1 MKWSFFPAAEFSQ
14 HRETWQALNNQSA
27 DTPLLDCDFIE
38 PLITEFATGRE
49 RLAVGQTENGVQAM
63 AILAR
68 GRLGAW
74 QTFQPSQAP
83 LGAWVAAS
91 PLSWKPALQSLVAS
105 LPGMPFVV
113 GVTQQDPDIA
123 ARPEDGGT
131 VRTLDYIQTARI
143 TINGS
148 FAEYWSARGKNLR
161 HNMKRQRNRLERD
174 GIVTRLELLTEA
186 GDVKTAIADY
196 GRLESAGWKTATG
209 TAIHPEN
216 AQGRYYTEML
226 ERFARI
232 GACRIYRYWY
242 GDRLVA
248 TDLCIQRNGVLIILK
263 TTYDESQSASSPA
276 FLMRQESFERIF
288 AEGAV
293 KRIEFYGQLM
303 DWHTK
308 WSDEVRRLYHVNC
321 YRWAF
326 LPAVLRR
333 EREATT

>member
-1 MKWSFFPAAEFSQ
+1 MKWSFFPVSEFAQ

-27 DTPLLDCDFIE
+27 NTPLLDGDFIE
-38 PLITEFATGRE
+38 PLIIEFANGRE
-49 RLAVGQTENGVQAM
+49 RLAVGETETGVQAM
-63 AILAR
+63 AILTR
-68 GRLGAW
+68 HRPGTW

-83 LGAWVAAS
+83 LGAWVAAAS
-91 PLSWKPALQSLVAS
+91 LSWKPVLQSLVAA

-113 GVTQQDPDIA
+113 GVTQQDPDVA
-123 ARPEDGGT
+123 SRPEDGGT

-143 TINGS
+143 TVNGG
-148 FAEYWSARGKNLR
+148 FAEYWATRGKNLR

-174 GIVTRLELLTEA
+174 GIVTRLELFSDA
-186 GDVKTAIADY
+186 SDVKTAIEDY
-196 GRLESAGWKTATG
+196 GRLESVGWKSDTG
-209 TAIHPEN
+209 TAIHPGN
-216 AQGRYYTEML
+216 AQGHFYAEML

-242 GDRLVA
+242 GDKLVA
-248 TDLCIQRNGVLIILK
+248 MDLCIQRNGVLVILK

-288 AEGAV
+288 AEGTV
-293 KRIEFYGQLM
+293 KKIEFYGKLM

-308 WSDEVRRLYHVNC
+308 WSDEVRTLYHVNC

-326 LPAVLRR
+326 LPAVLR
-333 EREATT
+333 